1 MIEPLPARSIVDTH
15 THTRFSD
22 GVGTFMENAAAAVA
36 AGCRVMVSTDHLT
49 LPRIMDPGEEVQVPE
64 ARLAEHRAAFE
75 AAAAEHP
82 ELEYIYGFE
91 CDWYDGCE
99 ENIRRWSAGALVRLG
114 SVHWLG
120 PIEGGAWIG
129 VSTTGAFGRSWARTR
144 FGGAM
149 QRPGAARASVR
160 SSTRWRTRTSPCAL

>member
-91 CDWYDGCE
+91 CDWYEGCE
-99 ENIRRWSAGALVRLG
+99 ENIHRWSAGARVRLG

-120 PIEGGAWIG
+120 PIEGGA
-129 VSTTGAFGRSWARTR
+129 SGRSWARTR
-144 FGGAM
+144 FGAAM
-149 QRPGAARASVR
+149 QRPGAACASAR
-160 SSTRWRTRTSPCAL
+160 SSTRWRTRISPCAL

>member
-36 AGCRVMVSTDHLT
+36 ARCRVMVSTDHLT

-75 AAAAEHP
+75 AAAAEYP

-91 CDWYDGCE
+91 CDWYEGCE

-114 SVHWLG
+114 SVH
-120 PIEGGAWIG
+120 
-129 VSTTGAFGRSWARTR
+129 
-144 FGGAM
+144 
-149 QRPGAARASVR
+149 
-160 SSTRWRTRTSPCAL
+160 